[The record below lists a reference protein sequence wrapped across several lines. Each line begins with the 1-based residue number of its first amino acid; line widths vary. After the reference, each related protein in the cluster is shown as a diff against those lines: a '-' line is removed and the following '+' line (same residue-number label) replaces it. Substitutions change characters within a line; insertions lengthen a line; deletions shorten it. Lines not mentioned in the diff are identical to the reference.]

1 MSEQNN
7 QKQQREKLTL
17 NIEQK
22 EDFTGTTYIDY
33 RSSNTLASTINSIFK
48 NLFKDYSGCYIEV
61 GNINQQEAPISVVM
75 DFMPGSNNNPDAEFE
90 AFRKITKDDGRG
102 AGPIIESMK
111 AHNQMIDTKES
122 FIITQDAADL
132 LYDLITPNIKVK
144 MKADPRNFQSRGI
157 YVEDV
162 VATPTGGFGSGVV
175 NVIHEYVRCI
185 DINTLMKA
193 LLPEKNEKGNKVTY
207 EIKVVNYIP
216 SFGTFNGNNGTS
228 NYLLSITQYD
238 LTAMANVVR
247 EYGITDPTVR
257 NRFITV

>member
-7 QKQQREKLTL
+7 QKQEREKLTL

-22 EDFTGTTYIDY
+22 EDFTGTTYTDY
-33 RSSNTLASTINSIFK
+33 RSSNTLASTINSIFR
-48 NLFKDYSGCYIEV
+48 NLFKDYNGCYIEV
-61 GNINQQEAPISVVM
+61 GNISQQEAPISVVM
-75 DFMPGSNNNPDAEFE
+75 DFKPGSNNNPDAEFE
-90 AFRKITKDDGRG
+90 AFRKITEEDGKRG

-122 FIITQDAADL
+122 FVITQDAADL
-132 LYDLITPNIKVK
+132 LYDLIMPDIRCK
-144 MKADPRNFQSRGI
+144 MKADPRSFQSKGI

-162 VATPTGGFGSGVV
+162 VATPTTGGFGRVI

-185 DINTLMKA
+185 DINVLMKA
-193 LLPEKNEKGNKVTY
+193 LLPEKNENGNKVVY
-207 EIKVVNYIP
+207 EIKPVNYIP
-216 SFGTFNGNNGTS
+216 SFGNFGGS

-238 LTAMANVVR
+238 LTAMTNVLR
-247 EYGITDPTVR
+247 ECGIGVQDPTVR

>member
-7 QKQQREKLTL
+7 QKQEREKLTL

-22 EDFTGTTYIDY
+22 EDFTGTTYTDY
-33 RSSNTLASTINSIFK
+33 RSSNTLASTINSIFR
-48 NLFKDYSGCYIEV
+48 NLFKDYRGCYIEV
-61 GNINQQEAPISVVM
+61 GNISQQEAPISVVM
-75 DFMPGSNNNPDAEFE
+75 DFTPGSNNNPDAEFE
-90 AFRKITKDDGRG
+90 AFRKITEEDGKRG

-122 FIITQDAADL
+122 FVITQDAADL
-132 LYDLITPNIKVK
+132 LYDLIIPDIRCK
-144 MKADPRNFQSRGI
+144 MKAEPRSFQSKGI

-162 VATPTGGFGSGVV
+162 VATPTTGGFGRVV

-185 DINTLMKA
+185 DVNVLMKA
-193 LLPEKNEKGNKVTY
+193 LLPEKNEKGNKVVY
-207 EIKVVNYIP
+207 EIKPVNYIP
-216 SFGTFNGNNGTS
+216 SFGNFGGS

-238 LTAMANVVR
+238 LTAMANVLR
-247 EYGITDPTVR
+247 ECGIGVQDPTVR

>member
-33 RSSNTLASTINSIFK
+33 RSSNTLATTINSIFK
-48 NLFKDYSGCYIEV
+48 NIFKDYNGCYIEV
-61 GNINQQEAPISVVM
+61 GNINQQEAPISVIM

-122 FIITQDAADL
+122 FVITQDAADM
-132 LYDLITPNIKVK
+132 LYDLIVPDIRSR
-144 MKADPRNFQSRGI
+144 MKAEPRAFQSRGI

-162 VATPTGGFGSGVV
+162 VATPTNGFGGVV

-185 DINTLMKA
+185 DINVLMKA
-193 LLPEKNEKGNKVTY
+193 LLPEKNEKGNKVVY
-207 EIKVVNYIP
+207 EIKPVNYIP
-216 SFGTFNGNNGTS
+216 SFGNFGGAS

-238 LTAMANVVR
+238 LTAMTNVLR
-247 EYGITDPTVR
+247 ECGVGVQDPSVR

>member
-7 QKQQREKLTL
+7 QKQEREKLTL

-33 RSSNTLASTINSIFK
+33 RSSNTLATTINSIFK
-48 NLFKDYSGCYIEV
+48 NLFKDYHGCYIEV
-61 GNINQQEAPISVVM
+61 GNISQQETPISVVM
-75 DFMPGSNNNPDAEFE
+75 DFTPGSTNNSDAEFE
-90 AFRKITKDDGRG
+90 AFRKITDEDGKRG

-122 FIITQDAADL
+122 FVITQDAADL
-132 LYDLITPNIKVK
+132 LYDLIIPDIRSR
-144 MKADPRNFQSRGI
+144 MKADPRSFQSKGI

-162 VATPTGGFGSGVV
+162 VATPVTGGFGKVV

-185 DINTLMKA
+185 DVNVLMKA
-193 LLPEKNEKGNKVTY
+193 LLPEKNEKGNKVIY
-207 EIKVVNYIP
+207 EIKPVNYIP
-216 SFGTFNGNNGTS
+216 SFGNFGGS

-238 LTAMANVVR
+238 LTAMNNVLR
-247 EYGITDPTVR
+247 ECGVGVQDPTIR

>member
-7 QKQQREKLTL
+7 QKQEREKLTL

-22 EDFTGTTYIDY
+22 EDFTGTTYTDY
-33 RSSNTLASTINSIFK
+33 RSSNTLASTINSIFR
-48 NLFKDYSGCYIEV
+48 NLFKDYRGCYIEV
-61 GNINQQEAPISVVM
+61 GNISQQEAPISVVM
-75 DFMPGSNNNPDAEFE
+75 DFTPGSNNNPDAEFE
-90 AFRKITKDDGRG
+90 AFRKITEEDGKRG

-122 FIITQDAADL
+122 FVITQDAADL
-132 LYDLITPNIKVK
+132 LYDLIMPDIRCK
-144 MKADPRNFQSRGI
+144 MKAEPRSFQSKGI

-162 VATPTGGFGSGVV
+162 VATPTGGFGRVV

-185 DINTLMKA
+185 DINVLMKA
-193 LLPEKNEKGNKVTY
+193 LLPEKNEKGNKVVY
-207 EIKVVNYIP
+207 EIKPVNYIP
-216 SFGTFNGNNGTS
+216 SFGNFGGS

-238 LTAMANVVR
+238 LTAMANVLR
-247 EYGITDPTVR
+247 ECGIGVQDPTVR